1 MDDTCNMS
9 LTTLKSAL
17 AVTTESIQMAQ
28 CRVFLQNNKAVED
41 LDRALAYLRIVSG
54 EAEKLESLVYQ
65 KEDAND

>member
-9 LTTLKSAL
+9 LTSLKSAL
-17 AVTTESIQMAQ
+17 QVTVETIKTTKR
-28 CRVFLQNNKAVED
+28 RVSKNNKAVED

-54 EAEKLESLVYQ
+54 EVEKLESLVYR

>member
-17 AVTTESIQMAQ
+17 VVTIESIQMAQ

-54 EAEKLESLVYQ
+54 EVEKLESLFYQ

>member
-1 MDDTCNMS
+1 MDDTCKMS

-17 AVTTESIQMAQ
+17 LVTVETIKTIKRRGS
-28 CRVFLQNNKAVED
+28 RNNKAVED

-54 EAEKLESLVYQ
+54 EVEKLESLVYR

>member
-17 AVTTESIQMAQ
+17 LVTVETIKTTKR
-28 CRVFLQNNKAVED
+28 RVSRNDKAVED

-54 EAEKLESLVYQ
+54 EVEKLESLVYR